1 MTSTGPTKPKRSVR
15 ERGWSKKLW
24 DAYAEVGESDAEY
37 VKSANRFLGAMVH
50 YRLYETMELIRDLAL
65 HLVLKGKVPNPG
77 RYKAHTS
84 GIASLLVPEV
94 SKART
99 ELGIYRRWW
108 TKYVQWEKAQRC
120 VCKRD
125 PVRLDRLEGLLS
137 PKVGE
142 RTRIWRMQ
150 PMFLEACVQVARRS
164 LEEDGFSDLVLY
176 TPQGEELR
184 ITDPIPAGEQVW
196 VTINRRMEAYF
207 DSGQW
212 RIADRTME
220 DLTDLGAPFDVPRDP
235 KESRTDYINRVKDLV
250 DDRLILAMQKADELA
265 WHPKVKLHGRSGP
278 PLNTRLRH
286 EDMLVCR
293 LFGVGNPART
303 IKRSEIIA
311 VMPKAFLKEDGK
323 PIKYPKEAVSERT
336 DHIGKYLGF
345 LATGGK
351 TP

>member
-1 MTSTGPTKPKRSVR
+1 MTSTEPTKPKRSVR
-15 ERGWSKKLW
+15 ERGWSQKLW
-24 DAYAEVGESDAEY
+24 DAYAEVGESDSEY

-50 YRLYETMELIRDLAL
+50 YRLPETMELVRHLAL
-65 HLVLKGKVPNPG
+65 HLVLKGKVPNPE
-77 RYKAHTS
+77 RYKSHTS

-94 SKART
+94 SKAKT
-99 ELGIYRRWW
+99 ELDIYRRWW

-125 PVRLDRLEGLLS
+125 PVRLDRLEGLLN

-164 LEEDGFSDLVLY
+164 LEEDGFTDLEVF
-176 TPQGEELR
+176 TSHGELGSN
-184 ITDPIPAGEQVW
+184 DPIPADATLW
-196 VTINRRMEAYF
+196 ITINRRMEAYL

-212 RIADRTME
+212 RIDDRTME
-220 DLTDLGAPFDVPRDP
+220 DLTDLGAPFDVPRYP

-278 PLNTRLRH
+278 PLNTRFRH
-286 EDMLVCR
+286 EDMLVRR
-293 LFGVGNPART
+293 LFGVGNPARPVE
-303 IKRSEIIA
+303 RQEIVDA
-311 VMPKAFLKEDGK
+311 MPDAFLKEDGK
-323 PIKYPKEAVSERT
+323 PVQYPKDAVSERT
-336 DHIGKYLGF
+336 NRIGKYLGF
-345 LATGGK
+345 LAAGGK

>member
-1 MTSTGPTKPKRSVR
+1 MTSTGLTKPKRSAR
-15 ERGWSKKLW
+15 ERGWSQKLW

-50 YRLYETMELIRDLAL
+50 YRLHETMELIRHLAL
-65 HLVLKGKVPNPG
+65 HSVLKGKVPNPE
-77 RYKAHTS
+77 RYQSHRS

-94 SKART
+94 SKAKDERD
-99 ELGIYRRWW
+99 IYRRWW
-108 TKYVQWEKAQRC
+108 AKHVRWDKAKKC
-120 VCKRD
+120 LCKRK
-125 PVRLDRLEGLLS
+125 PVELDRLYGLLS

-142 RTRIWRMQ
+142 RQRTWRMQ

-164 LEEDGFSDLVLY
+164 LEEDGFSDLVMY

-196 VTINRRMEAYF
+196 LTVNRRMKAYL

-212 RIADRTME
+212 RVDDRTME
-220 DLTDLGAPFDVPRDP
+220 DLTDLGAPFNVPRDP
-235 KESRTDYINRVKDLV
+235 KESRTAYINRVKDLL
-250 DDRLILAMQKADELA
+250 DDRLILAMQGANERA
-265 WHPKVKLHGRSGP
+265 WHPKVKLRAGP
-278 PLNTRLRH
+278 PLKTKLRH
-286 EDMLVCR
+286 EDMLVLR